1 MEYYIDGLVPVI
13 QSPLQMEQTK
23 LLVREFV
30 HGKKKDDA
38 TAPDDDDDD
47 GESEGKR
54 LQKLLIEYSAKTD
67 NWVSGIILI
76 IIIYMT
82 LEQY

>member
-38 TAPDDDDDD
+38 TAPDDDS
-47 GESEGKR
+47 ESEGKR
-54 LQKLLIEYSAKTD
+54 LQKLLIEYSGKTD